1 VSQSGPGLTPAGI
14 IVGAQGVRG
23 LVRVKTFTQ
32 TSGVIADYGPLFNE
46 SGERQFNVTLVE
58 ARPTVAVLKI
68 DGVTSREAAE
78 ALKGLMLHIPR
89 SALPEV
95 DEDEFYHADLVGLIA
110 ETEAEGRIGVVSSL
124 DDFGAGELIEIALD
138 AGGAPLVCPFT
149 MAVVPIVDIAGG
161 KVVLNPPAGLWPRE
175 TKAKHT
181 GPAKSGKRKRPK
193 PVEGE
198 GGPA

>member
-1 VSQSGPGLTPAGI
+1 MSQPGLGLTPAGI

-23 LVRVKTFTQ
+23 LVRVKTFTE
-32 TSGVIADYGPLFNE
+32 TPSAIADYGPLFNE
-46 SGERQFNVTLVE
+46 SGDRQFTVTLVE
-58 ARPTVAVLKI
+58 ARPTVAIVKI
-68 DGVTSREAAE
+68 DGVASREAAE
-78 ALKGLMLHIPR
+78 ALKGLMLNISR

-110 ETEAEGRIGVVSSL
+110 ETDAEGRIGVVSSL

-149 MAVVPIVDIAGG
+149 MVAVPIVDIAGG
-161 KVVLNPPAGLWPRE
+161 RVVLNPPAGLWPRE
-175 TKAKHT
+175 MKEKHT

-193 PVEGE
+193 PVESE
-198 GGPA
+198 GDPA

>member
-1 VSQSGPGLTPAGI
+1 MSQAGPGLTPAGI

-46 SGERQFNVTLVE
+46 SGERQFSVTLVE
-58 ARPTVAVLKI
+58 ARPTVAVVKI

-110 ETEAEGRIGVVSSL
+110 ETETGGRIGVVSSL

-161 KVVLNPPAGLWPRE
+161 KVVLNPPVGLWPRE

-193 PVEGE
+193 PAEGE
-198 GGPA
+198 GDPA